1 MDNFNKNNFNIL
13 QDSDDEDNNENLEIN
28 EDLSEND
35 ESVQEKKYM
44 EPIILEN
51 INLEKYF
58 SKEDIIIAKKNNKKL
73 LITDKG
79 LYSISKNN
87 DAIWITSLIILFLK
101 NNLNTTSLNTTNL
114 NTTNLNTTNL
124 NNLNI
129 IDSTAG
135 IGGNTINFSKYFSK
149 VYAIEINNTHH
160 NVLNNNLN
168 SLNIKNVE
176 TYNDN
181 FLNII
186 DKFKSTDI
194 FFIDPPWGGKNYK
207 NFKFFNLKIG
217 KLPIYLIINN
227 LYDKKY
233 KYVVLKAP
241 YNLNISPLIPHI
253 KYENLNI
260 HKNAKKKYDIII
272 FLLKIY

>member
-13 QDSDDEDNNENLEIN
+13 QDSDDDEDNNENEA
-28 EDLSEND
+28 LSEND
-35 ESVQEKKYM
+35 ESIQEKKYM

-58 SKEDIIIAKKNNKKL
+58 SKEDIIIAKKHNKKL

-79 LYSISKNN
+79 LYSISKNS
-87 DAIWITSLIILFLK
+87 DAIWITSLIISFLK
-101 NNLNTTSLNTTNL
+101 NNLNTIK
-114 NTTNLNTTNL
+114 L

-149 VYAIEINNTHH
+149 VYAIEINNTHY
-160 NVLNNNLN
+160 NVLNNNLD

-186 DKFKSTDI
+186 DKFKSNDI

-260 HKNAKKKYDIII
+260 HKNAKKNMI
-272 FLLKIY
+272 LLFFY